1 MIPLVPA
8 AHDCSIDPKNI
19 SALAHAPTPGIS
31 FKLRAFIYNSMFKK
45 KSATVRLVG
54 RRRAVRDVTKKRKG
68 GKKNTRLA
76 CIYASYESQ
85 ARLRAKSRLENSE
98 FALRPSLSPSRSS
111 SSRFLSRR
119 HFPII
124 LPSSV
129 LRADPPPRRILF
141 SFIPLSSPLNFS
153 RSYLLSLFP
162 PVHSSFRVPSLFS
175 LLYYSLPLV
184 APLFIL
190 ARGELRDDNGK
201 SKGFVW
207 GAGGREG

>member
-1 MIPLVPA
+1 MRQCDSSVA
-8 AHDCSIDPKNI
+8 V
-19 SALAHAPTPGIS
+19 APCAM
-31 FKLRAFIYNSMFKK
+31 LRKK
-45 KSATVRLVG
+45 ERG
-54 RRRAVRDVTKKRKG
+54 E
-68 GKKNTRLA
+68 KKNTRLA

-141 SFIPLSSPLNFS
+141 SSIPLSSPLNFS

>member
-1 MIPLVPA
+1 MHVYTRVT
-8 AHDCSIDPKNI
+8 K
-19 SALAHAPTPGIS
+19 
-31 FKLRAFIYNSMFKK
+31 
-45 KSATVRLVG
+45 VRLDSA
-54 RRRAVRDVTKKRKG
+54 RNRDSKIQ
-68 GKKNTRLA
+68 N
-76 CIYASYESQ
+76 
-85 ARLRAKSRLENSE
+85 SRSVLVSLPL
-98 FALRPSLSPSRSS
+98 ALRRLVSCPVAISLLS
-111 SSRFLSRR
+111 FL
-119 HFPII
+119 P
-124 LPSSV
+124 PCSV
-129 LRADPPPRRILF
+129 LTPLRVESFF

-207 GAGGREG
+207 GGAGGREG